1 MKTTSQ
7 SRFTCPVVRL
17 ASTRGGRGG
26 TGVQRA
32 ADRGRHYEVGRH
44 PGVRAISGLSL
55 WHSKL
60 LLEAA
65 PVVVVEDAWFEA
77 ADKVAKRLEAAGARA
92 VLVCGWCDRRIPS
105 GAVGLDPDPCESP
118 YWPAESCRASSPPT
132 EQTKK

>member
-1 MKTTSQ
+1 M
-7 SRFTCPVVRL
+7 VVEEPEFSVL
-17 ASTRGGRGG
+17 LT
-26 TGVQRA
+26 
-32 ADRGRHYEVGRH
+32 EVGTTKLDVIQA
-44 PGVRAISGLSL
+44 VRAISGLSL